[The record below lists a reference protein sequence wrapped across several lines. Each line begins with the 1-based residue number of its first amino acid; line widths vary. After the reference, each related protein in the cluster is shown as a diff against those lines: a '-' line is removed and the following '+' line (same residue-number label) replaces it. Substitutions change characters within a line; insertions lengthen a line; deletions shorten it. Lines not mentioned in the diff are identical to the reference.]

1 KHRTKKRV
9 PARSVVRAREPSLPR
24 PLDRWCAP
32 FLAAVRTERGDRRLG
47 ATLAPTP
54 ESSRRSASPGRQ
66 LRQTVVVTQAL
77 AFPTASTARS
87 YQYET
92 STNERRQLLVGADDG
107 LVPAPPESVEP
118 MGWRVVD
125 QRRQHT
131 VVHVN
136 ALGRADER
144 RLHARGLTSAQ

>member
-1 KHRTKKRV
+1 
-9 PARSVVRAREPSLPR
+9 
-24 PLDRWCAP
+24 
-32 FLAAVRTERGDRRLG
+32 
-47 ATLAPTP
+47 
-54 ESSRRSASPGRQ
+54 
-66 LRQTVVVTQAL
+66 L

-125 QRRQHT
+125 HGGSTLLFTQTH
-131 VVHVN
+131 
-136 ALGRADER
+136 LGAP
-144 RLHARGLTSAQ
+144 TSADCMRAA